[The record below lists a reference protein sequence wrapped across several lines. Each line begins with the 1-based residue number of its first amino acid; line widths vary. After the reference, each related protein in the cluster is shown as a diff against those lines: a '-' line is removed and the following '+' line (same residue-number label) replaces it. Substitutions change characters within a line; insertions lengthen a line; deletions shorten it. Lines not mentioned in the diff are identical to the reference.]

1 MPKVSK
7 FFRIGVAGDTC
18 DGREINASDIDQMA
32 ETFDPRVYGCR
43 VNLEHLKGLMPDSV
57 FRRYGDVTELKAD
70 TIDDDSALKGKR
82 ALFAKIS
89 PTDELVS
96 MTDKKQKI
104 YTSMEVRPNFAN
116 SGKSYLVG
124 LAVTDD
130 PASLGT
136 EILAFSAQAAVN
148 PLANRKTNPE
158 NLFSA
163 AIEVEMIF
171 EDTQEP
177 AVSLLSR
184 IKTIFAAKQTT
195 DEARFADV
203 HAAVAEV
210 AEFTQTQI
218 EGVSTQLTA
227 CEKTLIERLTQLEQ
241 TAETDREALSTLT
254 TKLSQTDS
262 GTQTRRPPAKGGD
275 GKTELQTDC

>member
-1 MPKVSK
+1 MAKVSK

-89 PTDELVS
+89 PNDELVS

-116 SGKSYLVG
+116 TGKSYLVG

-136 EILAFSAQAAVN
+136 EILAFSAQAAIN

-163 AIEVEMIF
+163 AIEVDMIF
-171 EDTQEP
+171 EEVQEP

-184 IKTIFAAKQTT
+184 IKTIFATKQTN
-195 DEARFADV
+195 DEARFADI

-210 AEFTQTQI
+210 AEFTQAQI
-218 EGVSTQLTA
+218 SEVSTQLTA
-227 CEKTLIERLTQLEQ
+227 SEKNLTERLTQLEQ
-241 TAETDREALSTLT
+241 TVENERETLT
-254 TKLSQTDS
+254 TLTAKLSLTDS
-262 GTQTRRPPAKGGD
+262 STQTRRPPAKGGD
-275 GKTELQTDC
+275 GKTDLQTDC